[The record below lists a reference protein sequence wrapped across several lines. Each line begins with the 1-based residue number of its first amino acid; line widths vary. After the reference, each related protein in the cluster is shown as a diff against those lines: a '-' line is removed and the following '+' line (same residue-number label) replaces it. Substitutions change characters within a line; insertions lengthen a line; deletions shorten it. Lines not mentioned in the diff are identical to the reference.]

1 MVVLFLNKD
10 RIINKINEK
19 QMGKKQ
25 IRNFTAEV
33 KTKIVL
39 EMLKEEST
47 TAQLS
52 TKYEVSAKTMQ
63 NWKKQFLNNAPLAFE
78 PAKAVSEFKDQI
90 DGLKTQNDELAK
102 ALGKATVER
111 DWAVGKLGSL
121 DISNKKSLVDSKL
134 KTLSKARQ
142 CELLQ
147 ISRSVVYYKAK
158 VMSLYNLN
166 ILNRIDEIYTDN
178 PDYGYRYI
186 HRQLLED
193 GFNIGKD
200 RVLKYMGTM
209 GIEAIYPHRKKST
222 SIKDIGHKI
231 HSYLLEPY
239 WTTSGKTNTVYVPHV
254 NQVWS
259 GDITYIR
266 TNGGFVYLAAIID
279 WHSKAILSYK
289 LSNSMDSELVTDIL
303 KEALEKYPAPQIFNS
318 DQGSQYTGHEHT
330 GILKENNIEISMN
343 GKGRSIDNIVIERF
357 FRTLK
362 YNCIFINDFKDVTE
376 LKEGINNYMDKYNNQ
391 RFHSSIG
398 YQKPMNVYVVK
409 WDRVNTLAF
418 RRTL

>member
-158 VMSLYNLN
+158 VMSLHNLN

-209 GIEAIYPHRKKST
+209 GIEAIYPHKKKST

-239 WTTSGKTNTVYVPHV
+239 WTTSGKTKTVHVPYV

-266 TNGGFVYLAAIID
+266 TNGGFMYLAAIID

-289 LSNSMDSELVTDIL
+289 LSNSMDSALVTDIL

-398 YQKPMNVYVVK
+398 YQKPMNVYRDYLQNV
-409 WDRVNTLAF
+409 A
-418 RRTL
+418 

>member
-1 MVVLFLNKD
+1 
-10 RIINKINEK
+10 
-19 QMGKKQ
+19 MGKKQ

-52 TKYEVSAKTMQ
+52 AKYEVSAKTMQ
-63 NWKKQFLNNAPLAFE
+63 NWKKQFLNNASLAFE

-90 DGLKTQNDELAK
+90 DSLKTQNDELAK

-121 DISNKKSLVDSKL
+121 DLSNKKSLVDPKLSKL
-134 KTLSKARQ
+134 SKTRQ
-142 CELLQ
+142 CELLK

-193 GFNIGKD
+193 GFNVGKD
-200 RVLKYMGTM
+200 RVLKYMGAM
-209 GIEAIYPHRKKST
+209 GIEAIYPHKKKST
-222 SIKDIGHKI
+222 SIKDIRHKI

-239 WTTSGKTNTVYVPHV
+239 WSTSGKTKTVNVPHV

-266 TNGGFVYLAAIID
+266 TNGGFMYLAAIID

-289 LSNSMDSELVTDIL
+289 LSNSMDSALVTDIL

-376 LKEGINNYMDKYNNQ
+376 LKGGINNYMDKYNNQ

-398 YQKPMNVYVVK
+398 YQKPMNVYR
-409 WDRVNTLAF
+409 DYLQNAA
-418 RRTL
+418 

>member
-121 DISNKKSLVDSKL
+121 DSSNKKSLVDPKLSKL
-134 KTLSKARQ
+134 SKTRQ

-239 WTTSGKTNTVYVPHV
+239 WTTSGKTKTVHVPYV

-289 LSNSMDSELVTDIL
+289 LSNSMDSALVTDIL

-398 YQKPMNVYVVK
+398 YQKLMNVYR
-409 WDRVNTLAF
+409 DYLQNAA
-418 RRTL
+418 

>member
-1 MVVLFLNKD
+1 MC
-10 RIINKINEK
+10 
-19 QMGKKQ
+19 KKQ

-142 CELLQ
+142 CELLE

-289 LSNSMDSELVTDIL
+289 LSNSMDSALVTDIL

-398 YQKPMNVYVVK
+398 YQKPMNVYRDYLQNV
-409 WDRVNTLAF
+409 A
-418 RRTL
+418 